1 MVITRIYNNSCAA
14 VTDGD
19 GQDMIVTGRGVVFG
33 KKAGDLLDEALV
45 EKRYRLSDPGLGSRL
60 DATLSSIDQADVYL
74 SISEEILSMIRSQG
88 YPVKESLLLTL
99 TDHISTSLERERTGV
114 VLANPL
120 LPDIRQLY
128 HKQYQLAGQA
138 GQIIAQRTGITVSP
152 DEIGFITLHIV
163 SASIDGRFDD
173 LLEITHI
180 IQKILCIIETSFE
193 VHLNENSLRY
203 ERFIRHLQFF
213 ARRILD
219 PASEQETNL
228 LMYNM
233 GRLEF
238 PDAFLCVK
246 DIARMIERD
255 YHRKVSDAEQGY
267 LIYHIMNVIL
277 ETREKKPDQD

>member
-1 MVITRIYNNSCAA
+1 MVITRIYNNSCAS
-14 VTDGD
+14 VTDDD

-33 KKAGDLLDEALV
+33 KKAGDTLDEALV
-45 EKRYRLSDPGLGSRL
+45 EKRYRLSDPGLSSRL
-60 DATLSSIDQADVYL
+60 GTILSSISQADVYL

-99 TDHISTSLERERTGV
+99 TDHISTSLEREQTGV

-128 HKQYQLAGQA
+128 HKQYQLAQQA
-138 GQIIAQRTGITVSP
+138 AQIIAQRTGITVSP

-163 SASIDGRFDD
+163 TASTDGRFDD

-180 IQKILCIIETSFE
+180 IQKILTVIESTFK

>member
-1 MVITRIYNNSCAA
+1 MVITRIYNNSCAS
-14 VTDGD
+14 VTDD
-19 GQDMIVTGRGVVFG
+19 KGQDMIVTGRGVVFG
-33 KKAGDLLDEALV
+33 KKAGDTLDEALV
-45 EKRYRLSDPGLGSRL
+45 EKRYRLSDPGLSSRL
-60 DATLSSIDQADVYL
+60 GTILSSISQADVYL

-99 TDHISTSLERERTGV
+99 TDHISTSLEREQTGV

-120 LPDIRQLY
+120 LSDIRQLY
-128 HKQYQLAGQA
+128 HKQYQLARQA
-138 GQIIAQRTGITVSP
+138 AQIIAQRTGITVSP

-163 SASIDGRFDD
+163 TASTDGRFDD

-180 IQKILCIIETSFE
+180 IQKILTVIESTFK

-277 ETREKKPDQD
+277 ETREKKPDQE

>member
-1 MVITRIYNNSCAA
+1 MVITRIYNNSCAS
-14 VTDGD
+14 VTDDD

-33 KKAGDLLDEALV
+33 KKAGDTLDEALV
-45 EKRYRLSDPGLGSRL
+45 EKRYRLSDPGLSSRL
-60 DATLSSIDQADVYL
+60 GTILSSISQADVYL

-99 TDHISTSLERERTGV
+99 TDHISTSLEREQTGV

-120 LPDIRQLY
+120 LSDIRQLY
-128 HKQYQLAGQA
+128 HKQYQLARQA
-138 GQIIAQRTGITVSP
+138 AQIIAQHTGITVSP

-163 SASIDGRFDD
+163 TASTDGRFDD

-180 IQKILCIIETSFE
+180 IQKILTVIESTFK

>member
-1 MVITRIYNNSCAA
+1 MVITRIYNNSCAS
-14 VTDGD
+14 VTDDD

-33 KKAGDLLDEALV
+33 KKAGDTLDEALV
-45 EKRYRLSDPGLGSRL
+45 EKQYRLSDPGLSSRL
-60 DATLSSIDQADVYL
+60 GTILSSISQADVYL

-99 TDHISTSLERERTGV
+99 TDHISTSLEREQTGV

-128 HKQYQLAGQA
+128 HKQYQLARQA
-138 GQIIAQRTGITVSP
+138 AQIIAQRTGITVSP

-163 SASIDGRFDD
+163 TASTDGRFDD

-180 IQKILCIIETSFE
+180 IQKILTVIESTFK

>member
-1 MVITRIYNNSCAA
+1 MVITRIYNNSCAS
-14 VTDGD
+14 VTDD
-19 GQDMIVTGRGVVFG
+19 KGQDMIVTGRGVVFG
-33 KKAGDLLDEALV
+33 KKAGDTLDEALV
-45 EKRYRLSDPGLGSRL
+45 EKQYRLSDPGLSSRL
-60 DATLSSIDQADVYL
+60 GTILSSISQADVYL

-99 TDHISTSLERERTGV
+99 TDHTSTSLEREQTGV

-120 LPDIRQLY
+120 LSDIRQLY
-128 HKQYQLAGQA
+128 HKQYQLARQA
-138 GQIIAQRTGITVSP
+138 AQIIAQRTGITVSP

-163 SASIDGRFDD
+163 TASTDGRFDD

-180 IQKILCIIETSFE
+180 IQKILTVIESTFK

-277 ETREKKPDQD
+277 ETREKKPDQE

>member
-1 MVITRIYNNSCAA
+1 MVITRIYNNSCAS
-14 VTDGD
+14 VTDD
-19 GQDMIVTGRGVVFG
+19 KGQDMIVTGRGVVFG
-33 KKAGDLLDEALV
+33 KKAGDTLDEALV
-45 EKRYRLSDPGLGSRL
+45 EKRYRLSDPGLSSRL
-60 DATLSSIDQADVYL
+60 GTILSSISQADVYL

-99 TDHISTSLERERTGV
+99 TDHISTSLEREQTGV

-128 HKQYQLAGQA
+128 HKQYQLARQA
-138 GQIIAQRTGITVSP
+138 AQIIAQRTGITVSP

-163 SASIDGRFDD
+163 TASTDGRFDD

-180 IQKILCIIETSFE
+180 IQKILTVIESTFK

>member
-45 EKRYRLSDPGLGSRL
+45 EKRYLLSDPGLGSRL
-60 DATLSSIDQADVYL
+60 DTILSSIDQADVYL

-128 HKQYQLAGQA
+128 HKQYQLAEQA
-138 GQIIAQRTGITVSP
+138 GQIIAQRTGINVSP

-163 SASIDGRFDD
+163 SASIDSRFDD

-277 ETREKKPDQD
+277 ETREKKPD

>member
-1 MVITRIYNNSCAA
+1 MVITRIYNNSCAS
-14 VTDGD
+14 VTDDD

-33 KKAGDLLDEALV
+33 KKAGDTLDEALV
-45 EKRYRLSDPGLGSRL
+45 EKRYRLSDPGLSSRL
-60 DATLSSIDQADVYL
+60 GTILSSISQADVYL

-99 TDHISTSLERERTGV
+99 TDHISTSLEREQTGV

-120 LPDIRQLY
+120 LSDIRQLY
-128 HKQYQLAGQA
+128 HKQYQLARQA
-138 GQIIAQRTGITVSP
+138 AQIIAQRTGITVSP

-163 SASIDGRFDD
+163 TASTDGRFDD

-180 IQKILCIIETSFE
+180 IQKILTVIESTFK

>member
-45 EKRYRLSDPGLGSRL
+45 EKRYLLSDPGLGSRL
-60 DATLSSIDQADVYL
+60 DTILSSIDQADVYL

-128 HKQYQLAGQA
+128 HKQYQLAEQA
-138 GQIIAQRTGITVSP
+138 GQIIAQRTGINVSP

-163 SASIDGRFDD
+163 SASIDSRFDD

>member
-1 MVITRIYNNSCAA
+1 MAQRPVMKVITVRE
-14 VTDGD
+14 
-19 GQDMIVTGRGVVFG
+19 MIVTGRGIVFG
-33 KKAGDLLDEALV
+33 KKAGDMLDEALV
-45 EKRYRLSDPGLGSRL
+45 EKRYLLSDPKLNSRL
-60 DATLSSIDQADVYL
+60 DTILGEIEQADVYL
-74 SISEEILSMIRSQG
+74 EISEEILTMIRAQD
-88 YPVKESLLLTL
+88 YPVNESLLLTL
-99 TDHISTSLERERTGV
+99 TDHISTSLERERKGII
-114 VLANPL
+114 LANPL

-128 HKQYQLAGQA
+128 HAQYLLAEQA
-138 GQIIAQRTGITVSP
+138 AQIIARRTGVTVSP
-152 DEIGFITLHIV
+152 DEVGFITLHIV
-163 SASIDGRFDD
+163 SASTDGRFND

-180 IQKILCIIETSFE
+180 IQKILILVEKKFN
-193 VHLNENSLRY
+193 VRLNVNSLRY

-213 ARRILD
+213 ARRVLD

-233 GRLEF
+233 GRVEF

-277 ETREKKPDQD
+277 ETQEKKRS

>member
-1 MVITRIYNNSCAA
+1 MVITRIYNNSCAS
-14 VTDGD
+14 VTDD
-19 GQDMIVTGRGVVFG
+19 KGQDMIVTGRGVVFG
-33 KKAGDLLDEALV
+33 KKAGDTLDEALV
-45 EKRYRLSDPGLGSRL
+45 EKRYRLSDPGLSSRL
-60 DATLSSIDQADVYL
+60 GTILSSISQADVYL

-99 TDHISTSLERERTGV
+99 TDHISTSLEREQTGV

-128 HKQYQLAGQA
+128 HKQYQLARQA
-138 GQIIAQRTGITVSP
+138 AQIIAQRTGITVSP

-163 SASIDGRFDD
+163 TASTDGRFDD

-180 IQKILCIIETSFE
+180 IKKILTVIESTFK

-277 ETREKKPDQD
+277 ETREKKPDQE